1 EREVPADAP
10 TGRWQVEFRTDPG
23 SREAVQGMALRIEE
37 FLPERMKL
45 ELDSTAPRLAPGEP
59 LRLQVSGAYLY
70 GAPAA
75 GNRFSAT
82 LAVAVEQHPV
92 EALPEHFFGDP
103 TVELPRQARD
113 VVDAELDDEGR
124 LQEDIELPDE
134 ARPLTPVAAI
144 VTGSLYESGGRSVNR
159 SLKRVMWPAD
169 ALVGLRPLFD
179 DAEGADAN

>member
-1 EREVPADAP
+1 
-10 TGRWQVEFRTDPG
+10 TDPG

-45 ELDSTAPRLAPGEP
+45 ELDSAAPRLTPDEP
-59 LRLQVSGAYLY
+59 LQLQVTGAYLY

-92 EALPEHFFGDP
+92 ESLPGHFFGDP
-103 TVELPRQARD
+103 TVELPRDARD
-113 VVDAELDDEGR
+113 VIDTELDEQGR
-124 LQEDIELPDE
+124 LQEDIALPEE
-134 ARPLTPVAAI
+134 ARPVTPIAAV

-159 SLKRVMWPAD
+159 SLARVLWPA
-169 ALVGLRPLFD
+169 
-179 DAEGADAN
+179 